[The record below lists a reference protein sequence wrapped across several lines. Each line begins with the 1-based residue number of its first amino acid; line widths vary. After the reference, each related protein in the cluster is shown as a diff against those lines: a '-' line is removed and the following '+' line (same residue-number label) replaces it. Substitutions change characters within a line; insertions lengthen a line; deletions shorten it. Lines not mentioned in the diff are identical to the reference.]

1 MKYIIIF
8 IATVTLFSCAS
19 SNKVSANKASS
30 NKVSAN
36 KASSKKANTNKI
48 SATKISEA
56 NQVADNSRVV
66 CRTNRKTGSR
76 INTKTCITKEQDE
89 LERKRSV
96 EMMRRSNTQKNLVP
110 GATGPN

>member
-1 MKYIIIF
+1 MKYLIIL

-19 SNKVSANKASS
+19 SNKVNSNNVSS
-30 NKVSAN
+30 NKVAP
-36 KASSKKANTNKI
+36 KTI
-48 SATKISEA
+48 SAPKTTEA
-56 NQVADNSRVV
+56 NLVADNSRVV

-76 INTKTCITKEQDE
+76 INTKTCITKEQAD

-96 EMMRRSNTQKNLVP
+96 EMMKRSNTQKNLVP